1 MPSNFPYY
9 GWIEDDETASTPDL
23 IELPQESVESDEEEE
38 DDNEEEE
45 EEEEEE
51 ERDEDYVP
59 PVRMERV
66 SRNRNRNHSS
76 NPVQSVAL
84 QGAEEVNVS
93 TPLVPPNATEV
104 IDVEDDYRR
113 REQGEASSSSA
124 RRVEG
129 EEIDHGEQQNMNDL
143 DGACCPICMEPWSA
157 EGDHKLCCL
166 PCGHLYGK
174 SCVERWIQQCGK
186 NNAKCPQCKKKY
198 TLSAIRVL
206 YASRVVAVDDNTQKK
221 VACLEDEVRSLKS
234 RIESFE
240 NRLEYAEKSIASVL
254 AETKTKGTCLGI
266 ASPGQVQSRPS
277 EFIAVPGGSQGLS
290 GRTIGSGSQGSSCC
304 SFEFKY
310 ELLVD
315 GARIFD
321 MDASSS
327 LLLIAR
333 RLPGMGGMHIL
344 TKLSLIYPDE
354 REDIHIPHNTKAVK
368 DLHVSPSS
376 SRLALLASLGKKL
389 SILSMERNNYV
400 LTYDLPAPAWSC
412 SWDLNCSHHIYAG
425 LQNGMI
431 LVFDMRQT
439 AGPIESFNG
448 LSSHPVHTIQ
458 SLVHDSAV
466 PYGGSTLISASSV
479 GPCVW
484 NTGIVGQR
492 PSLIPGMENQGVCIS
507 LAYSP
512 TSDDIIAT
520 FRPKVQTPNDTIASQ
535 PSFSPSLA
543 VLGQEVQGSHVH
555 VKRIG
560 SSCYQSLGS
569 ILTSVNDVRLSKSVI
584 INVENCNPFFA
595 YGDEATRSMKVWDL
609 SSLRVVQTLEQH
621 QRPILDVK
629 YKSWG
634 TGLLG
639 YVSEDKLELYSA
651 RLS

>member
-1 MPSNFPYY
+1 MPYNFPLSE
-9 GWIEDDETASTPDL
+9 WMEDDATAATPDL
-23 IELPQESVESDEEEE
+23 VDFVELAQDS
-38 DDNEEEE
+38 E

-59 PVRMERV
+59 PIRMERV
-66 SRNRNRNHSS
+66 SRNHSS
-76 NPVQSVAL
+76 NSVQSVTL
-84 QGAEEVNVS
+84 LGAEEVNVS
-93 TPLVPPNATEV
+93 TSQVPQNATEV
-104 IDVEDDYRR
+104 VDVEDDYGR

-124 RRVEG
+124 RKVER
-129 EEIDHGEQQNMNDL
+129 EEIDDGELLHWSDL
-143 DGACCPICMEPWSA
+143 DGTSCSICMEPWSA

-174 SCVERWIQQCGK
+174 SCVERWIIQCGR
-186 NNAKCPQCKKKY
+186 NNAKCPQCNKKY

-234 RIESFE
+234 RLESSESRFE
-240 NRLEYAEKSIASVL
+240 HAEKSIASIL
-254 AETKTKGTCLGI
+254 AETKTKGTCLVI
-266 ASPGQVQSRPS
+266 ASPGQVQRRPS
-277 EFIAVPGGSQGLS
+277 EFIAVPGGSQGQILS
-290 GRTIGSGSQGSSCC
+290 EQTIGVGSQGSSRC
-304 SFEFKY
+304 SFEFKH
-310 ELLVD
+310 EFLVD
-315 GARIFD
+315 GARIFG

-327 LLLIAR
+327 LLLIGR
-333 RLPGMGGMHIL
+333 RLPGMGGMHVL
-344 TKLSLIYPDE
+344 TKISLIHPDE
-354 REDIHIPHNTKAVK
+354 REDLHLPHNTKAVK
-368 DLHVSPSS
+368 DIHVSPSS

-431 LVFDMRQT
+431 QVFDMRQT
-439 AGPIESFNG
+439 IGPIKSFNG
-448 LSSHPVHTIQ
+448 LSYHPVHTIQ

-466 PYGGSTLISASSV
+466 LYGGSTLLSASSV

-484 NTGIVGQR
+484 NTGVVGQR

-512 TSDDIIAT
+512 MSDDIIAT
-520 FRPKVQTPNDTIASQ
+520 FRPKVETFNDTIGTQ
-535 PSFSPSLA
+535 PSFSPSPSA
-543 VLGQEVQGSHVH
+543 LGQGVQGSHVH

-569 ILTSVNDVRLSKSVI
+569 TLTYVNGVRLSKSVI
-584 INVENCNPFFA
+584 INLENCNPLLA
-595 YGDEATRSMKVWDL
+595 YGDEATRSMKIWDL
-609 SSLRVVQTLEQH
+609 SSLRVIQTLEQH
-621 QRPILDVK
+621 QHPIIDVK
-629 YKSWG
+629 YASWG

-639 YVSEDKLELYSA
+639 YISEDKLELFST